1 MVDLPKVPVR
11 LHSRSGVALV
21 TLLFILMGA
30 AFLTQVVPYRQILD
44 SQRQVETARDQLA
57 SLEADNEVLAADVA
71 ALNTP
76 EEIEKLARDKL
87 GYVREGEVAYVVLD
101 PPGAQTPQATASELP
116 ELPDKTWVDRVW
128 DFLSGS
134 DLNSTG

>member
-1 MVDLPKVPVR
+1 MVDLPKVPLR
-11 LHSRSGVALV
+11 MRSRSGVALV

-44 SQRQVETARDQLA
+44 SRRQVEASRDQLA
-57 SLEADNEVLAADVA
+57 SLEAQNEVLTADVE

-76 EEIEKLARDKL
+76 EEIERLARDKL

-101 PPGAQTPQATASELP
+101 PPGAQAVQPEVSQLP
-116 ELPDKTWVDRVW
+116 ELPDKTWVDHIW
-128 DFLSGS
+128 DFITGG
-134 DLNSTG
+134 DLDSIG